1 MQDKKTYPL
10 AGQNYIYKTLVC
22 QLDNDD
28 VSCNKLAI
36 DALFEQFETALG
48 IFTHLMPVRAP
59 YREAFRKEDLL
70 AAKAAAPNLTPDMRG
85 AALDKAIEM
94 WRSFEKKGGYSSDSD
109 VGLPGSRT
117 EKAQRQGRNMW
128 PATVRIPRKD
138 YFLTT
143 DGSDGVPENNYPG
156 SINHGLHVTFP
167 TPKGNISLGIMGE
180 AHQVPILMDIIKREG
195 GLVRCMGELVWRPS
209 GLSMDIHYG
218 RPIIEDV
225 RNFPLSF
232 GRDAVF
238 IPIGVDLGIY
248 KLLVAVAL
256 GKGGRGVLFVKGG
269 RWREGIRRFHK
280 VQERLDTQ
288 GRRKEWSNSRRNE
301 GNFVK
306 DMAHKAVWE
315 LIDLAKGVVDR
326 AKNEVPLIVL
336 EDLVFKDITRKNG
349 EADNIQLS
357 KAVSS
362 ELRSWPY
369 SLLKDLIIEKAA
381 WDGVPIMVV
390 PPAGT
395 GLTCPKCGST
405 DAVRRRDVHRL
416 VCPDCTYRADDD
428 YCAATNIAKRG
439 LARLLR
445 DRDTVLAPL
454 QRHPMP
460 APQYHAH
467 VIHGVKSLA
476 DGDVAGA
483 SRGPER
489 ADAGTC
495 LYQGRAGDPAYIG
508 ED

>member
-315 LIDLAKGVVDR
+315 LIDLAKGEIGR
-326 AKNEVPLIVL
+326 
-336 EDLVFKDITRKNG
+336 
-349 EADNIQLS
+349 
-357 KAVSS
+357 
-362 ELRSWPY
+362 
-369 SLLKDLIIEKAA
+369 
-381 WDGVPIMVV
+381 
-390 PPAGT
+390 
-395 GLTCPKCGST
+395 
-405 DAVRRRDVHRL
+405 
-416 VCPDCTYRADDD
+416 
-428 YCAATNIAKRG
+428 
-439 LARLLR
+439 
-445 DRDTVLAPL
+445 
-454 QRHPMP
+454 
-460 APQYHAH
+460 AH
-467 VIHGVKSLA
+467 V
-476 DGDVAGA
+476 
-483 SRGPER
+483 
-489 ADAGTC
+489 
-495 LYQGRAGDPAYIG
+495 
-508 ED
+508 